1 MKVALFGSKGFVGSA
16 VLRALKQRKHSC
28 LQYAH
33 QSLAD
38 PERCICLSNKD
49 LLTRKLLDE
58 WPDAVINCAAIS
70 SPDSVNQDPLFA
82 RKVNVEGAISLAE
95 ISAHL
100 GCRYIHL
107 SSDMIFDGTSSPYR
121 STDIPNPLSEYGRQ
135 KLEAEKGVL
144 AVTDENLLVL
154 RLTLVNGNSPS
165 GRRSPHER
173 ILNSL
178 FEGKPITLFDDEI
191 RQPCSAENIAS
202 VVVELLERPNLN
214 GLFHWSGAN
223 EISRYELGIRILDY
237 FGFRHDRVKRGMVK
251 DYPCS
256 EERPRCLSFELAPLV
271 GKLKTKP
278 ATIDEQIQE
287 LKLPVELFQW
297 FRQNV
302 DYPERYV
309 HKF

>member
-1 MKVALFGSKGFVGSA
+1 MKVALFGSKGLVGSA
-16 VLRALKQRKHSC
+16 VLRALNQRKHSC

-144 AVTDENLLVL
+144 AVNDENLLVL
-154 RLTLVNGNSPS
+154 RLTLVNGNSP
-165 GRRSPHER
+165 
-173 ILNSL
+173 
-178 FEGKPITLFDDEI
+178 
-191 RQPCSAENIAS
+191 
-202 VVVELLERPNLN
+202 N
-214 GLFHWSGAN
+214 GGVAPM
-223 EISRYELGIRILDY
+223 R
-237 FGFRHDRVKRGMVK
+237 GF
-251 DYPCS
+251 
-256 EERPRCLSFELAPLV
+256 
-271 GKLKTKP
+271 
-278 ATIDEQIQE
+278 
-287 LKLPVELFQW
+287 
-297 FRQNV
+297 
-302 DYPERYV
+302 
-309 HKF
+309 